1 MNLFLVLLLVF
12 IWGEIDENRT
22 VVDTFEHK
30 YSHKYY
36 ENEYTNIA
44 IIKYTSWK
52 HKDSYVWCVTGVH
65 NLASGTINEFQW
77 LFSFHAIFC
86 FSVIIWV
93 LLCFFFSIR
102 MFVAGFAAFEI
113 LLLLSDSPVWFIN
126 FTSTRFVFHL
136 LEWVCFVL

>member
-1 MNLFLVLLLVF
+1 MNCVWCVF

-30 YSHKYY
+30 YSTKIQKWIHKYC
-36 ENEYTNIA
+36 NH
-44 IIKYTSWK
+44 KYTSWK

-77 LFSFHAIFC
+77 LFSFHAIF
-86 FSVIIWV
+86 FGNYMGSFVFR
-93 LLCFFFSIR
+93 FFFICT
-102 MFVAGFAAFEI
+102 FVAGLSFAAFEI

-126 FTSTRFVFHL
+126 FTSNLFCFFSS